1 MKYFSILPVVLVF
14 CTLALQPVDELEIK
28 NHVHGFRI
36 ERPDK
41 TWTVREM
48 DNPADGTFNVL
59 IEPDGTPQGTVQIAV
74 RVKKLDVLVT
84 AEQARDG
91 ALKSIGDRSEI
102 EIKKTLSLDVA
113 DLKGAGVIAEME
125 AMGQKFRI
133 ELVYLVNEDRV
144 YNLQRHAPAKDF
156 AKYAP
161 TFSRIWDSFGF
172 VEIREDKSPTR
183 RLRSL
188 AARCG
193 TEVDW
198 NTSWEQA
205 SKHARSEKKLVLI
218 VMRSLSGFQIS
229 DQAMTGPFMD
239 PDVINIVRERFVAL
253 RFAKGMDAP
262 FVAQDSSYGMGPYA
276 FGTSIL
282 VATPDGKI
290 VGDTFSLEA
299 TSLHDF
305 LIEHLERNPK
315 FAAPAP
321 KSKQKDLDRAE
332 QLIVRGEYSRAAGL
346 VAEPADAHGFRLRA
360 SLLRRQKK
368 GDEALAALA
377 EARTAPGAREAA
389 AYIIAEEAL
398 VLMRLGRFDEASTA
412 LKGLLANHPTSARI
426 PEALYRAGAV
436 SLRRKNK
443 AEAETVWKSLIG
455 SHPESRWAWKAAA
468 VLTSTAFEIGVG
480 GRLAWPPREVLDTL
494 GPHDFDPWKV
504 SQARKAEKEA
514 IAFLLGTQRGDGSW
528 ICAAEV
534 MSPGGYEPSAF
545 TVAITAICAQG
556 LLPHA
561 DEKEVAA
568 SVEQAIGFITGA
580 WEEWKSAEDRPYFMD
595 YSVYA
600 MSYALWFLADCVEA
614 GQSSRER
621 FDALAAELI
630 AGIKLKQKDGGGW
643 SYYITGDL
651 KTFDRPL
658 NQSISFYTAV
668 GLLSLLEGRD
678 AGFDVPSEM
687 IDKAAGCLDRTRNP
701 DGTFEYFLWHD
712 REDEPRATSGPGA
725 AGRGPLC
732 AMTLLHEGRGA
743 IDHIRTALDQF
754 IQYRD
759 LFSHEQGK
767 SLMHCGPDGQGSHY
781 LMFDYANCAAAARRL
796 PKNERGKYRRP
807 LLEQI
812 LGARTAEGT
821 YIDNPMLGPHYGAGM
836 ALIAFD
842 HLIP

>member
-1 MKYFSILPVVLVF
+1 MKYASILPIVLLFSIVPRP
-14 CTLALQPVDELEIK
+14 ADELEIK
-28 NHVHGFRI
+28 NHLHGFRI
-36 ERPDK
+36 ERPEK

-59 IEPDGTPQGTVQIAV
+59 LEPEGTPQGTVQVAV
-74 RVKKLDVLVT
+74 RVKKLDALVT
-84 AEQARDG
+84 AEQARDA
-91 ALKSIGDRSEI
+91 ALKSIADRSEI
-102 EIKKTLSLDVA
+102 VIKKKRNLDVG
-113 DLKGAGVIAEME
+113 DLEGAGVIAEMK
-125 AMGQKFRI
+125 AMGSTFRI
-133 ELVYLVNEDRV
+133 ELVYLVNEGRV
-144 YNLQRHAPAKDF
+144 YNLQRHAPSKDF

-161 TFSRIWDSFGF
+161 TFGRVWDSFGF
-172 VEIREDKSPTR
+172 VEVREDTSPTR
-183 RLRSL
+183 RLRNL

-193 TEVDW
+193 TEVTW
-198 NTSWEQA
+198 NATWEEASRQA
-205 SKHARSEKKLVLI
+205 RTEKKLVLV

-239 PDVINIVRERFVAL
+239 PDVIGIVKERFVAF

-282 VATPDGKI
+282 VATPDGDI

-305 LIEHLERNPK
+305 LIEHLKRNPK
-315 FAAPAP
+315 FAPPAP
-321 KSKQKDLDRAE
+321 RSKGLAHVE
-332 QLIVRGEYSRAAGL
+332 ELIERGDYSRAKELLAD
-346 VAEPADAHGFRLRA
+346 PADARAFRLRA

-377 EARTAPGAREAA
+377 QARNAPGAKEAA
-389 AYIIAEEAL
+389 ADIIADESL
-398 VLMRLGRFDEASTA
+398 LLIRLGRFDDASAA
-412 LKGLLANHPTSARI
+412 LKSLLADHSTSARI
-426 PEALYRAGAV
+426 PEALYMAGAV
-436 SLRRKNK
+436 SLRQKNK
-443 AEAETVWKSLIG
+443 AEAETIWTSLIG

-468 VLTSTAFEIGVG
+468 ALTSTAFELGAG
-480 GRLAWPPREVLDTL
+480 ERLAWPPREILDTL
-494 GPHDFDPWKV
+494 GPHDFNPWKV

-528 ICAAEV
+528 ISATEV
-534 MSPGGYEPSAF
+534 MSPGGFEPSAF

-556 LLPHA
+556 LLPHS
-561 DEKEVAA
+561 DEEGVAE
-568 SVEQAIGFITGA
+568 SVERAIGFIMSA

-600 MSYALWFLADCVEA
+600 MSYSLWFLADCVDA
-614 GQSSRER
+614 GQSSKER
-621 FDALAAELI
+621 FEAFAAELV
-630 AGIKLKQKDGGGW
+630 AGMGLKQKDGGGW
-643 SYYITGDL
+643 SYYITSDL
-651 KTFDRPL
+651 KTFDQPL
-658 NQSISFYTAV
+658 NQSISFYTAA
-668 GLLSLLEGRD
+668 GLLSLLKGRD
-678 AGFDVPSEM
+678 AGFDVPPEM
-687 IDKAAGCLDRTRNP
+687 IDKAAGCLDRMRNP

-712 REDEPRATSGPGA
+712 REDAPRATPVPGA

-732 AMTLLHEGRGA
+732 AMTLLHEGRGHV
-743 IDHIRTALDQF
+743 DQIRTALDQF

-781 LMFDYANCAAAARRL
+781 LMFDYANCAAAVRRL
-796 PKNERGKYRRP
+796 PKMERGKYRGP